1 MKEQNSYI
9 SLMNRSIR
17 GVFNNALRI
26 SLENPSMIY
35 FVLQTIVRQRK
46 AIKLRLYWEN
56 KGFHIPPAI
65 IASITGRCNLKCKG
79 CYAKINC
86 KPSTKEMTDEQ
97 WGKVFEQAKELGIS
111 IILLA
116 GGEPFIKKEILNVT
130 KRFPEIIFPVFTN
143 GLLLNEEIIMELKK
157 QKNVI
162 PVISM
167 EGFEENTNERRGDGV
182 YENIQKKIK
191 ELNKEGIFFGVSL
204 TITRNNFDMIT
215 DANLI
220 KKLIKDGCKLV
231 FFVEYVPMEQETE
244 NMVLADVQ
252 KQELGKII
260 KRFNAQF
267 RGIFIAFPGDE
278 MAYGGCLAAGR
289 GFIHISTEGNLEPCP
304 FAPYS
309 DTNLSNIS
317 LREALQSDF
326 LRKIRENS
334 EYLIEGKGGCALW
347 NNRDLVK
354 SLMK

>member
-1 MKEQNSYI
+1 MKEQSNYI
-9 SLMNRSIR
+9 SLMNRAIR
-17 GVFNNALRI
+17 GVFNNALRV
-26 SLENPSMIY
+26 SLKNPSMFY
-35 FVLQTIVRQRK
+35 FVLQTIIRQRK
-46 AIKLRLYWEN
+46 AVKLRLSWEN

-86 KPSTKEMTDEQ
+86 KPSTKEMSTEQ
-97 WGKVFEQAKELGIS
+97 WGKIVEQAKELGIS

-116 GGEPFIKKEILNVT
+116 GGEPFIKKEILNIT

-167 EGFEENTNERRGDGV
+167 EGFEENTDERRGEGV
-182 YENIQKKIK
+182 YENIQETIK
-191 ELNKEGIFFGVSL
+191 EVNNKGIFFGVSL

-215 DANLI
+215 NENFI
-220 KKLIKDGCKLV
+220 KKLIKNGCKLV
-231 FFVEYVPMEQETE
+231 FFVEYVPIEQETE
-244 NMVLADVQ
+244 NMVLSNVQ
-252 KQELGKII
+252 KQELEKII
-260 KRFNAQF
+260 KKFNTQF
-267 RGIFIAFPGDE
+267 KGIFIAFPGDE
-278 MAYGGCLAAGR
+278 IEYGGCLAAGR
-289 GFIHISTEGNLEPCP
+289 GFIHISPEGNLEPCP

-317 LREALQSDF
+317 LKEALQSDF
-326 LRKIRENS
+326 LKKVRENS
-334 EYLIEGKGGCALW
+334 EYLVEGKGGCALW